1 MLQGLLCALGAG
13 ILWGLVFVTPLWLSD
28 YPAMLLSFGR
38 YTAFGLIAVVIA
50 WFSRNALKQLN
61 TKDWWV
67 ATQLSLVGNI
77 IYYCGIAAAVQ
88 LSGAPLTSAII
99 GTLPVVIALTANI
112 NARGTLQYVA
122 IARIAPALILILIGL
137 FLVNFEE
144 LSLIKTNINDA
155 YAYWRGIGFALLAL
169 VAWTW
174 YPIRNSRWLKANPQ
188 VSSSAWATAQGL
200 TTLPLALAGLF
211 GFWIWLQSGQ
221 TSYPNFAFPLGPKP
235 ELFIGLMLLLGFAA
249 SWLGTLLWNRA
260 SQLLSAS
267 LAGQLIVFETLAAL
281 LYAYLLRG
289 ASPTIS
295 TIAGITLLILGVVLG
310 VRAFQAGVRQ

>member
-1 MLQGLLCALGAG
+1 MLQGILCALGAG

-38 YTAFGLIAVVIA
+38 YAAFGLIAVVIA
-50 WFSRNALKQLN
+50 WFSRSALKQLTAN
-61 TKDWWV
+61 DWWV
-67 ATQLSLVGNI
+67 ATQLSLVGNL

-88 LSGAPLTSAII
+88 MSGAPLTSAII
-99 GTLPVVIALTANI
+99 GTLPVVIALTANFS
-112 NARGTLQYVA
+112 ARGTAQYVA
-122 IARIAPALILILIGL
+122 IGRIAPALILILIGL

-144 LSLIKTNINDA
+144 LSIIKTSTSSA
-155 YAYWRGIGFALLAL
+155 SMYWRGIGFALLAL

-188 VSSSAWATAQGL
+188 TSSSAWATAQGL
-200 TTLPLALAGLF
+200 TTLPLALCGLL
-211 GFWIWLQSGQ
+211 GFWAWLQSGQ

-289 ASPTIS
+289 ASPEIS

-310 VRAFQAGVRQ
+310 VRAFQVTRHT

>member
-1 MLQGLLCALGAG
+1 
-13 ILWGLVFVTPLWLSD
+13 
-28 YPAMLLSFGR
+28 MLLSFGR
-38 YTAFGLIAVVIA
+38 YAAFGLIAVVIA
-50 WFSRNALKQLN
+50 WFSRSALRKL
-61 TKDWWV
+61 TPKDWWV

-99 GTLPVVIALTANI
+99 GTLPVVIALTANFS
-112 NARGTLQYVA
+112 ARGTTQYVA
-122 IARIAPALILILIGL
+122 IARIAPALIFILIGL
-137 FLVNFEE
+137 ALVNFEE
-144 LSLIKTNINDA
+144 LSLIKISANANDTS
-155 YAYWRGIGFALLAL
+155 AYWRGIGFAFLAL
-169 VAWTW
+169 AAWTW

-200 TTLPLALAGLF
+200 TTLPLALLGLL

-221 TSYPNFAFPLGPKP
+221 SSYINFAFPFGPKP

-281 LYAYLLRG
+281 LYAYVLRG
-289 ASPTIS
+289 ASPAVS
-295 TIAGITLLILGVVLG
+295 TIAGIALLIFGVVLG
-310 VRAFQAGVRQ
+310 VRAFQPASAS